1 MLSTIIFN
9 TSVNPFTFINPFTV
23 SAVTISTSERKEGGG
38 GEERERER
46 EREREIALTCLL
58 PQSELHSQERERK
71 NQFNL

>member
-9 TSVNPFTFINPFTV
+9 TSVNPFTFINPFAV

-46 EREREIALTCLL
+46 DCTYMSIASVRAAHTRERM
-58 PQSELHSQERERK
+58 
-71 NQFNL
+71 

>member
-46 EREREIALTCLL
+46 ERERDSTNMSIDTVRDALT
-58 PQSELHSQERERK
+58 RERT
-71 NQFNL
+71 